1 MKMVMTGDEL
11 RKAYLDFFEDKGH
24 LVLPSAPLIPQNDPS
39 ILWINA
45 GMAPFKNYFNG
56 LETPPKN
63 RIVTSQKCIRT
74 NDIENVGKT
83 DRHHTFFEMLGNFS
97 FGDYFKEKAIIWGW
111 EFVTEVLKMNKDRL
125 WITVYQ
131 DDDQAFD
138 IWHNIAGVPKDRILR
153 MGKKDNFWEIGT
165 GPCGPCSEIHYDR
178 GEEYGNSDEDVIVGE
193 GDRYLEIWNLVFT
206 QYDKTE
212 DGDYLSLPNKNIDTG
227 MGFERVASI
236 LQGVDSNF
244 ETDLI
249 MPMIEY
255 IAKDSGIE
263 YQKDPEI
270 KMAFRVV
277 ADHSRGTTMAIF
289 DGALPSNEGRGYV
302 IRRILRRAVR
312 YGGKLGY
319 DQPFLYKMVPVV
331 VETMKNAYPDLK
343 DKEAYIQ
350 KIIKAEEERFLLTLD
365 QGLSILNDF
374 INEMKKSNQD
384 TLSGKNAFKLYDTY
398 GFPLELTR
406 DELEAEGLDVDEEG
420 FNQEMKR
427 QRERARQA
435 RDDVG
440 FSGSEEAK
448 LYNSLQNDNNDFKF
462 TGYETLN
469 DQSKIIAVINE
480 GKQVDSLKAG
490 QKGEIIL
497 DKTPFYAE
505 SGGQI
510 GDKGVIRSND
520 NLANVYDTRKKAG
533 LSVQLVEVKEGELKE
548 GQTVEAKVFS
558 DLRLSIARNH
568 SATHLLHKALKEV
581 LGDHVNQAG
590 SLVQADRLRFDF
602 NHFTGMT
609 DQELTLVEKKV
620 NKAIMENFSVE
631 TIVTDQDKAKEIG
644 ATALFGEKYGE
655 AVRVVTM
662 GDYSKEL
669 CGGTHIDATGEIGF
683 FKIVNESSI
692 AAGVRRIDAITGD
705 ELIRYI
711 TSQEDL
717 IDKSAAL
724 LKTTPDNLFER
735 IESLLEQQKVLEK
748 ELNSLKDRLANSR
761 TGDLLDELEN
771 VNGINML
778 TAELEGL
785 DNDGLRKLSDQL
797 KEKLESAVIVLASN
811 LGEKV
816 LFVASVTDDLI
827 KEGYHAGKIVGKV
840 AKITGGGGGG
850 RPDMAQ
856 AGGRDTS
863 KIQDALK
870 EVKNLIENK

>member
-1 MKMVMTGDEL
+1 MVMTGDEL

-24 LVLPSAPLIPQNDPS
+24 LVLPSAPLIPRNDPS

-45 GMAPFKNYFNG
+45 GMAPFKRYFNG
-56 LETPPKN
+56 VETPPKD

-97 FGDYFKEKAIIWGW
+97 FGDYFKKEAIIWGW
-111 EFVTEVLKMNKDRL
+111 EFVTEVLKLDKDRL

-131 DDDQAFD
+131 DDDEAFH
-138 IWHNIAGVPKDRILR
+138 IWSNIAGVPKDRILR

-178 GEEYGNSDEDVIVGE
+178 GVEYGNTEEDVIGGE

-206 QYDKTE
+206 QYDKTD
-212 DGDYLSLPNKNIDTG
+212 DGEYNTLPNKNIDTG

-249 MPMIEY
+249 KPMIDY

-263 YQKDPEI
+263 YDKDPET
-270 KMAFRVV
+270 KMAFRVI

-312 YGGKLGY
+312 FGGKLGY
-319 DQPFLYKMVPVV
+319 NEPFLYKMVPVV
-331 VETMKNAYPDLK
+331 IDTMKNAYPELK
-343 DKEAYIQ
+343 DKETYIQ

-365 QGLSILNDF
+365 QGLSILNDL
-374 INEMKKSNQD
+374 INEMKEANQGV
-384 TLSGKNAFKLYDTY
+384 LSGKNAFKLYDTY

-406 DELEAEGLDVDEEG
+406 DELEAEGLDVDEKG

-435 RDDVG
+435 REDVG
-440 FSGSEEAK
+440 FSGSEEEK
-448 LYNSLQNDNNDFKF
+448 IYNSLQNDNNFEF

-469 DQSKIIAVINE
+469 DQSKVIAIIRDGN
-480 GKQVDSLKAG
+480 QVDSLKAG

-510 GDKGVIRSND
+510 GDKGVIRCND
-520 NLANVYDTRKKAG
+520 NIANVYDTRKKTG
-533 LSVQLVEVKEGELKE
+533 LSVHVVEVKEGEIMM

-558 DLRLSIARNH
+558 DLRQSTARNH
-568 SATHLLHKALKEV
+568 SATHLLHKSLKEV

-602 NHFTGMT
+602 NHFTAMT
-609 DQELTLVEKKV
+609 NEELELVEEKV
-620 NKAIMENFSVE
+620 NKTIMNNLSVK
-631 TIVTDQDKAKEIG
+631 TIVTNQDKAKELG

-655 AVRVVTM
+655 SVRVVAM

-669 CGGTHIDATGEIGF
+669 CGGTHINATGEIGF
-683 FKIVNESSI
+683 FKILNESSV
-692 AAGVRRIDAITGD
+692 AAGVRRIEAITGD
-705 ELIRYI
+705 EVIRYI
-711 TSQEDL
+711 SNKENLLDR
-717 IDKSAAL
+717 SADL
-724 LKTTPDNLFER
+724 LKTTPDNLLER
-735 IESLLEQQKVLEK
+735 IESLLEQEKMMEK
-748 ELNSLKDRLANSR
+748 ELNSLKDRLASSR
-761 TGDLLDELEN
+761 TGDLIDELQE
-771 VNGINML
+771 VNGVNMI

-797 KEKLESAVIVLASN
+797 KDKLDSAVIVLASN
-811 LGEKV
+811 LGDKV

-827 KEGYHAGKIVGKV
+827 KDGYHAGKIVGKV

-856 AGGRDTS
+856 AGGRETS
-863 KIQDALK
+863 KIQEALK
-870 EVKNLIENK
+870 QVKNFIEDK

>member
-1 MKMVMTGDEL
+1 MVMTGDEL
-11 RKAYLDFFEDKGH
+11 RKAYLEFFEDKGH

-45 GMAPFKNYFNG
+45 GMAPFKRYFNG
-56 LETPPKN
+56 VETPPKD

-97 FGDYFKEKAIIWGW
+97 FGDYFKKEAIVWGW
-111 EFVTEVLKMNKDRL
+111 EFVTEVLKMDKDRL

-131 DDDQAFD
+131 DDDEAFD
-138 IWHNIAGVPKDRILR
+138 IWHDIAGVPKERILR

-178 GEEYGNSDEDVIVGE
+178 GVEYGDSDEDVIGGE

-212 DGDYLSLPNKNIDTG
+212 DGEYLSLPNKNIDTG

-236 LQGVDSNF
+236 LQGVDSNY

-249 MPMIEY
+249 MPMIDY
-255 IAKDSGIE
+255 IAKDSGID
-263 YQKDPEI
+263 YGKDPET

-319 DQPFLYKMVPVV
+319 NEPFLYKMVPVV
-331 VETMKNAYPDLK
+331 VESMKDAYPELK

-350 KIIKAEEERFLLTLD
+350 KIIIAEEERFLLTLD
-365 QGLSILNDF
+365 QGLSILNDM
-374 INEMKKSNQD
+374 INEMKEANQGI
-384 TLSGKNAFKLYDTY
+384 LSGKNAFKLYDTY

-420 FNQEMKR
+420 FNREMKR

-448 LYNSLQNDNNDFKF
+448 IYNTLKSDNNFDF

-469 DQSKIIAVINE
+469 DQSKIVAIIRD
-480 GKQVDSLKAG
+480 GKQVDSLKTG

-510 GDKGVIRSND
+510 GDKGVLRSNE
-520 NLANVYDTRKKAG
+520 NVANVYDTRKKTG
-533 LSVQLVEVKEGELKE
+533 LSVQLVEVKEGEIKT

-558 DLRLSIARNH
+558 DLRQSTARNH
-568 SATHLLHKALKEV
+568 SATHLLHKSLKEV

-609 DQELTLVEKKV
+609 DEELRLVEEKV
-620 NKAIMENFSVE
+620 NKVIMNNLSVD
-631 TIVTDQDKAKEIG
+631 TIVTNQEKAKEIG

-669 CGGTHIDATGEIGF
+669 CGGTHINATGEIGF
-683 FKIVNESSI
+683 FKILNESSV
-692 AAGVRRIDAITGD
+692 AAGVRRIEAITGD
-705 ELIRYI
+705 EVIRYI
-711 TSQEDL
+711 SSKEDL
-717 IDKSAAL
+717 IDKSADL
-724 LKTTPDNLFER
+724 LKTTPDNLYER
-735 IESLLEQQKVLEK
+735 IESLLEQEKMMGK
-748 ELNSLKDRLANSR
+748 ELSSLKDRLANSR
-761 TGDLLDELEN
+761 TADLIDDLEK
-771 VNGINML
+771 VNGVNML

-797 KEKLESAVIVLASN
+797 KGKLDSAVIVLASS
-811 LGEKV
+811 LGDKV

-856 AGGRDTS
+856 AGGRETS
-863 KIQDALK
+863 KIQEALQQVK
-870 EVKNLIENK
+870 EIIENK

>member
-97 FGDYFKEKAIIWGW
+97 FGDYFKEEAIIWGW
-111 EFVTEVLKMNKDRL
+111 EFVTEVLKMDKDRL

-138 IWHNIAGVPKDRILR
+138 IWHDIAGVPKDRILR

-178 GEEYGNSDEDVIVGE
+178 GEEYGNSEEDVIGGE

-249 MPMIEY
+249 MPMIDY
-255 IAKDSGIE
+255 IAKDSGLE

-435 RDDVG
+435 RDDAG

-469 DQSKIIAVINE
+469 DQSKIIAIITE

-520 NLANVYDTRKKAG
+520 NLANVYDTRKKVG
-533 LSVQLVEVKEGELKE
+533 LSVQLVEVKEGELNK
-548 GQTVEAKVFS
+548 GQTVEAEVFS
-558 DLRLSIARNH
+558 DLRQSIARNH
-568 SATHLLHKALKEV
+568 SATHLLHKSLKEV
-581 LGDHVNQAG
+581 LGEHVNQAG

-683 FKIVNESSI
+683 FKIINESSI

-717 IDKSAAL
+717 IDKLAAL
-724 LKTTPDNLFER
+724 LKTTPDNLLER

-827 KEGYHAGKIVGKV
+827 KEGYHAGKIVDKV

-856 AGGRDTS
+856 AGGRETS
-863 KIQDALK
+863 KIQEALQQVK
-870 EVKNLIENK
+870 EIIENK

>member
-1 MKMVMTGDEL
+1 MTGDEL
-11 RKAYLDFFEDKGH
+11 RKAYLEFFEDKGH

-45 GMAPFKNYFNG
+45 GMAPFKRYFNG
-56 LETPPKN
+56 VETPPKD

-97 FGDYFKEKAIIWGW
+97 FGDYFKKEAIVWGW
-111 EFVTEVLKMNKDRL
+111 EFVTEVLKMDKDRL

-131 DDDQAFD
+131 DDDEAFD
-138 IWHNIAGVPKDRILR
+138 IWHDIAGVPKERILR

-178 GEEYGNSDEDVIVGE
+178 GVEYGDSDEDVIGGE

-212 DGDYLSLPNKNIDTG
+212 DGEYLSLPNKNIDTG

-236 LQGVDSNF
+236 LQGVDSNY

-249 MPMIEY
+249 MPMIDY
-255 IAKDSGIE
+255 IAKDSGID
-263 YQKDPEI
+263 YGKDPET

-319 DQPFLYKMVPVV
+319 NEPFLYKMVPVV
-331 VETMKNAYPDLK
+331 VESMKDTYPELK

-350 KIIKAEEERFLLTLD
+350 KIIIAEEERFLLTLD
-365 QGLSILNDF
+365 QGLSILNDM
-374 INEMKKSNQD
+374 INEMKEANQGI
-384 TLSGKNAFKLYDTY
+384 LSGKNAFKLYDTY

-420 FNQEMKR
+420 FNREMKR

-448 LYNSLQNDNNDFKF
+448 IYNTLKSDNNFDF

-469 DQSKIIAVINE
+469 DQSKIVAIIRD
-480 GKQVDSLKAG
+480 GKQVDSLKTG

-510 GDKGVIRSND
+510 GDKGVLRSNE
-520 NLANVYDTRKKAG
+520 NVANVYDTRKKTG
-533 LSVQLVEVKEGELKE
+533 LSVQLVEVKEGEIKT

-558 DLRLSIARNH
+558 DLRQSTARNH
-568 SATHLLHKALKEV
+568 SATHLLHKSLKEV

-609 DQELTLVEKKV
+609 DEELRLVEEKV
-620 NKAIMENFSVE
+620 NKVIMNNLSVD
-631 TIVTDQDKAKEIG
+631 TIVTNQEKAKEIG

-669 CGGTHIDATGEIGF
+669 CGGTHINATGEIGF
-683 FKIVNESSI
+683 FKILNESSV
-692 AAGVRRIDAITGD
+692 AAGVRRIEAITGD
-705 ELIRYI
+705 EVIRYI
-711 TSQEDL
+711 SSKEDL
-717 IDKSAAL
+717 IDKSADL
-724 LKTTPDNLFER
+724 LKTTPDNLYER
-735 IESLLEQQKVLEK
+735 IESLLEQEKMMGK
-748 ELNSLKDRLANSR
+748 ELSSLKDRLANSR
-761 TGDLLDELEN
+761 TADLIDDLEK
-771 VNGINML
+771 VNGVNML

-797 KEKLESAVIVLASN
+797 KGKLDSAVIVLASS
-811 LGEKV
+811 LGDKV

-856 AGGRDTS
+856 AGGRETS
-863 KIQDALK
+863 KIQEALQQVK
-870 EVKNLIENK
+870 EIIENK